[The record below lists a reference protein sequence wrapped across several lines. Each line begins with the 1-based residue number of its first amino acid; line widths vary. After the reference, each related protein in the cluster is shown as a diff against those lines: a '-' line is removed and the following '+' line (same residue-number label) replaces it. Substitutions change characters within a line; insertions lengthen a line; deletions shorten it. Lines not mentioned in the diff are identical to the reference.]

1 MTLLEVGYVFII
13 LMWLWC
19 GSCVIVIVMGSWV
32 CTYVKI
38 YQILHFRKKNITKRK
53 YWVLYHSSLTAWIWH
68 CSEIFS
74 IPMEGAH
81 FPYLYLRSAMSF
93 FGQWIL
99 AGTKQ
104 GRACCVFELPTLDF
118 VLSLKW
124 LVLSHCWSF
133 ILSTRMKNH
142 GAQLSPSHRR
152 PSCTCCQK
160 QNHPVKHNLDQL
172 TLRWLG
178 NTWEINPY

>member
-1 MTLLEVGYVFII
+1 MYLLSWCDCDVVHV
-13 LMWLWC
+13 WLWLWWVH
-19 GSCVIVIVMGSWV
+19 GCVHMSRFIKFY
-32 CTYVKI
+32 T
-38 YQILHFRKKNITKRK
+38 LEKKNITKRK
-53 YWVLYHSSLTAWIWH
+53 YWALYHSSLTAWIWH

>member
-1 MTLLEVGYVFII
+1 MEELQKYMMTLLEVVYVFII
-13 LMWLWC
+13 LWW
-19 GSCVIVIVMGSWV
+19 WV
-32 CTYVKI
+32 HGCMHMLRFIKFYTSETK
-38 YQILHFRKKNITKRK
+38 ITKRK
-53 YWVLYHSSLTAWIWH
+53 YWALYHSSLTVWIWY

-74 IPMEGAH
+74 VSMEGAY

-99 AGTKQ
+99 AGIKQ
-104 GRACCVFELPTLDF
+104 GGACCGFELPTPDF

-133 ILSTRMKNH
+133 ILSTSLKNH

-172 TLRWLG
+172 ILRWLG